1 MPEYTIVSAVRV
13 DNKTEDDRYV
23 DLSSYSKN
31 FLDFS
36 YIISNM
42 TKIITVNTAT
52 YHVADAFFIPTLV
65 IISDA
70 NINQNLQEYPFSKA
84 IYVKD
89 ESKSLSKFTFS
100 NDSLLIYKFKAWTK
114 LKSSKIIKLLE
125 TF

>member
-1 MPEYTIVSAVRV
+1 
-13 DNKTEDDRYV
+13 
-23 DLSSYSKN
+23 
-31 FLDFS
+31 
-36 YIISNM
+36 M
-42 TKIITVNTAT
+42 TKVITVNTAT